1 MNKETLSAAL
11 NHLDDGILTETEQ
24 ARSGKKRGRAGWLR
38 WAAAA
43 ACVAAAIYGGV
54 RLFPGTAPGGEASL
68 PGELPMLTLGPNFV
82 EGYGFE
88 GYIASDASELV
99 NNDPWEGEAAPETL
113 PVFQNM
119 NPSDPAGMVLAD
131 QEVMEAKVRETAR
144 RLGLSGLT
152 ITESEDDH
160 VVGEAEGAEIWAFGD
175 QQIRVEFDPAR
186 PLPQGLNFT
195 HYDSSYADIEAV
207 GEYLK
212 GEYAALLDMAEPVV
226 NVTGGDYN
234 IYRQQSYGLS
244 FYDGA
249 GSAAEQMA
257 ARDLRHAEFC
267 CHDNG
272 EFWLVWLNFYDLSQ
286 KVGDYPVI
294 TAEEAEELLL
304 QGHYATSVPYELP
317 GREYIAKVELM
328 YRSSLS
334 QQYFIPYYRF
344 LVELPEMKQIKM
356 ELGMNN
362 YGAYYV
368 PAVEGKYLT
377 NMPTYDG
384 SFN

>member
-1 MNKETLSAAL
+1 VNKETLSAAL

-24 ARSGKKRGRAGWLR
+24 ARSGKKRGRTGWLR

-43 ACVAAAIYGGV
+43 ACVAVAVFGGV
-54 RLFPGTAPGGEASL
+54 KWVSRPAPGGEASS
-68 PGELPMLTLGPNFV
+68 PPAGGELPMLTIT
-82 EGYGFE
+82 EDSAGYGFE
-88 GYIASDASELV
+88 GYMAYDASELV

-113 PVFQNM
+113 PVFQNTCQA
-119 NPSDPAGMVLAD
+119 DPAGMALSDPAAL
-131 QEVMEAKVRETAR
+131 EARAKEIAR

-152 ITESEDDH
+152 ITESSEDR
-160 VVGEAEGAEIWAFGD
+160 VVGEAEGVTIRAYGNQRD
-175 QQIRVEFDPAR
+175 QVEFDPAR
-186 PLPQGLNFT
+186 PLPQELNFT
-195 HYDSSYADIEAV
+195 DYDSSCADIEAV

-212 GEYAALLDMAEPVV
+212 GEYAALLDMSEPVV

-234 IYRQQSYGLS
+234 IYGQQSYGLC

-257 ARDLRHAEFC
+257 ARDLKSIEFC
-267 CHDNG
+267 NDDEG
-272 EFWLVWLNFYDLSQ
+272 ELWLLWLDCYDLSR
-286 KVGDYPVI
+286 KAGDYPVI
-294 TAEEAEELLL
+294 TAEEAEELLV
-304 QGHYATSVPYELP
+304 QGHYATSAPYALP

-328 YRSSLS
+328 YRSSPWE
-334 QQYFIPYYRF
+334 QYFIPYYRF
-344 LVELPEMKQIKM
+344 YVELPEMRM
-356 ELGMNN
+356 ENGLNN

-384 SFN
+384 RFN